1 MKCNKCNTEMTP
13 FVYGFPSG
21 ELFDLADAGKVILG
35 GCNVSEYQP
44 THYCNVCQEQY
55 PSNET
60 EYFGYDELGV

>member
-1 MKCNKCNTEMTP
+1 MTP

-35 GCNVSEYQP
+35 GCGVNEYQP
-44 THYCNVCQEQY
+44 TYYCNVCQEQY

-60 EYFGYDELGV
+60 DYLGYDELGV

>member
-13 FVYGFPSG
+13 FVYGFPGLDLMDKANAG
-21 ELFDLADAGKVILG
+21 EIILG
-35 GCNVSEYQP
+35 GCGVNEYQP

-55 PSNET
+55 PSNEV